1 MDICRT
7 MFAKQ
12 LYKLA
17 EELVEDGMPPLGDEL
32 DDDDDD
38 ELFFF
43 ECKIERLCQAV
54 LDELIAVETNSG
66 KKLLT
71 LPSDV
76 PHIASNVNREI
87 WFDVEREVADE

>member
-1 MDICRT
+1 MAICRT
-7 MFAKQ
+7 RFAKQ

-17 EELVEDGMPPLGDEL
+17 EELVEDGMPPL

-71 LPSDV
+71 LPSGM
-76 PHIASNVNREI
+76 PHIASGVNREI
-87 WFDVEREVADE
+87 WFDMEREVADDTEV